1 MKKIYNGKN
10 WGSSR
15 ESVLGVVIIKRVVV
29 PKVTKGFMHVCVN
42 SWRIV
47 VSVGDIF
54 KF

>member
-1 MKKIYNGKN
+1 MEKIGVLL
-10 WGSSR
+10 

-47 VSVGDIF
+47 VSVVDIF